1 MCFKSKKPLFSLQ
14 EILQHR
20 TKESFWIL
28 WKNKVYDITDFYFK
42 HPGGSCIFI
51 HLDATPH
58 MIYHSKYAKDLLKSK
73 LIGYLQINK
82 VN

>member
-14 EILQHR
+14 EILEHR

-58 MIYHSKYAKDLLKSK
+58 MIYHMGSS
-73 LIGYLQINK
+73 I
-82 VN
+82 

>member
-14 EILQHR
+14 EILEHR

-58 MIYHSKYAKDLLKSK
+58 MIYHSKSICVYIQFFVHISN
-73 LIGYLQINK
+73 ICHRFI
-82 VN
+82 